1 MNIDMNIDLHHPEN
15 NKLFILF
22 PEDREPRL
30 IIASSIEDASQQWMR
45 ASMAHDPSLDGA
57 SVSVEIGEV
66 DALLGDPEVELISR
80 IPMPEALAKKILFGS
95 LALARVP
102 DLMQQLISAFGRERL
117 ARIEAQKTSLRLQA
131 ELDPAKRAAS
141 AALEIVESEITWW
154 KDRRDQAR
162 LCWDEAMVAIASSKL
177 AASEDILRRMKEA
190 ATRAEEAR
198 PVEVAGEHG
207 EAPAA
212 AAVVVKDDPSSE
224 DDALPWDDE
233 DQALADF
240 DDPLCDATRL
250 ERLLEDAEDED
261 EPKG

>member
-80 IPMPEALAKKILFGS
+80 IPMPEQLAMKILFGS

-102 DLMQQLISAFGRERL
+102 DLMQQLISAFAHERL

-131 ELDPAKRAAS
+131 ELDTAKRAAS
-141 AALEIVESEITWW
+141 ASIEIVESEITWW
-154 KDRRDQAR
+154 KDRRDRAR
-162 LCWDEAMVAIASSKL
+162 LDQDQAVVLISSAKL
-177 AASEDILRRMKEA
+177 AEAEDILRRMKEA
-190 ATRAEEAR
+190 AARAEEAR

-212 AAVVVKDDPSSE
+212 AAVVEDDPSSE

-233 DQALADF
+233 DQALAAF
-240 DDPLCDATRL
+240 DDPFCDAT
-250 ERLLEDAEDED
+250 
-261 EPKG
+261 